1 MGRSKR
7 GFLKVLGMGCE
18 TVLLE
23 GMCSDIRF
31 GAHRGGVGGRKW
43 QDVDY
48 MSNSL
53 VLAAVFSCL

>member
-1 MGRSKR
+1 
-7 GFLKVLGMGCE
+7 
-18 TVLLE
+18 
-23 GMCSDIRF
+23 MCSDIRV